1 MQMQIL
7 FLIYLYHLIYMD
19 FLLRYLNS
27 IKTQSTHWLLHQSGY
42 CKELIGFTLNHLF
55 TECVN
60 FQKSGN
66 STP

>member
-1 MQMQIL
+1 
-7 FLIYLYHLIYMD
+7 MD